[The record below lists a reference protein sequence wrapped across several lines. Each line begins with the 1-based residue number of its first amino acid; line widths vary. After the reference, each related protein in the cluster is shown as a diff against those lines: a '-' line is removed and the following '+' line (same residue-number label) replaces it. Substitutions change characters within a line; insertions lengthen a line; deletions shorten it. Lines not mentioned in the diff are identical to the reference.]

1 MAKKASLKAILRARC
16 PQCEQGKITSGLF
29 QMARRCSV
37 CSYDLHPENG
47 YYLGAM
53 MLGFMLTAMLTA
65 PPLVALK
72 LWGADDFVLVYYP
85 FAQLVILGPVLMYY
99 SKVIWVHLAYHAS
112 KRMDR

>member
-1 MAKKASLKAILRARC
+1 MAKKSTLKAIFHARC
-16 PQCEQGKITSGLF
+16 PQCGQGKITAGLF
-29 QMARRCSV
+29 QMARRCAV

-53 MLGFMLTAMLTA
+53 MLGFLVTAMLTA

-85 FAQLVILGPVLMYY
+85 FVQLVILGPVLMYY
-99 SKVIWVHLAYHAS
+99 AKVIWVHLAYHAG